1 MLPGTVPA
9 LYLVRYLVPYR
20 ERCLIAPGRYRIH
33 VMLQVSKLKKDLKRT
48 KALLRDAQTMLEKT
62 QNEGTNKVI
71 LRQLKNQV
79 SLQEYIPRYVPLL

>member
-1 MLPGTVPA
+1 
-9 LYLVRYLVPYR
+9 
-20 ERCLIAPGRYRIH
+20 
-33 VMLQVSKLKKDLKRT
+33 LKKDLKRT

-79 SLQEYIPRYVPLL
+79 NFLTKYVIFYRVVDPDPDWIRIQ